1 MIVLCQF
8 LFFIIIWAVLYQYWI
23 ASYNLQKLVDFI
35 EKQPGLLK
43 NFDLENLELNHR
55 KKSAFCLYLVAIS
68 VFFLYSIIEATS
80 MLLFDKPNYS
90 KSYLLGKAITI
101 LIIGILIWLAFA
113 YKYIASITSI
123 DKNVTILTSRLRTK
137 NFEN

>member
-43 NFDLENLELNHR
+43 NFDLEKLELNHR
-55 KKSAFCLYLVAIS
+55 KKSAFCLYLVALS

-80 MLLFDKPNYS
+80 MLLFDRPNYS
-90 KSYLLGKAITI
+90 KSYLLGKAIAI
-101 LIIGILIWLAFA
+101 LIIGVLIWLAFA

-137 NFEN
+137 YFEN